1 MPEGNTDG
9 PLAKNRVRTLAAA
22 SVPAV
27 LTGVLSAL
35 ILFAFDELSLLLQ
48 HLLWENLPHAAG
60 IDPDSGWWIFGMLTA
75 TGLAVGLIVRYV
87 PGHAGPDSAASE
99 LGGPALPL
107 RVVPGL
113 AAAAV
118 LGLAGGV
125 SLGPENPVI
134 AINTA
139 VLTVLL
145 ARTFPRVPKKLVAG
159 LAVAGTV
166 GALFGTPVAAALLF
180 TGLAGSMAAKGALFD
195 KLFLPLVAAGAG
207 AATMTLLGGTL
218 LNFTVP
224 PAGVHTGWDVLAA
237 LIIAP
242 AAAAFGLLGV
252 FAFRLAHRW
261 ARRLRSPILFTTLGG
276 AVLGLLGALGGPLT
290 LFKGA
295 EESAELLRSGPEPF
309 GTLLLLAVVKLAAL
323 VVAAAT
329 GFRGGRI
336 FPAVFTGVA
345 FGLAAAAL
353 VPAVPVSVA
362 VAAAV
367 LGLVLAVARDGWL
380 ALFIAVVITGDVSV
394 TALMCLAVLPAW
406 LVVTSAPHMLA
417 QDDGGALPGG
427 TV

>member
-1 MPEGNTDG
+1 MAEPAAKSQPEGS
-9 PLAKNRVRTLAAA
+9 RVRMLAAA

-60 IDPDSGWWIFGMLTA
+60 ADPEGGWWIFGMLTA

-118 LGLAGGV
+118 VGLAGGV

-139 VLTVLL
+139 VLTALL
-145 ARTFPRVPKKLVAG
+145 ARAFPRVPGKLVAG

-166 GALFGTPVAAALLF
+166 GALFGTPVAAALIF
-180 TGLAGSMAAKGALFD
+180 TGLAGSIAVRGALFD
-195 KLFLPLVAAGAG
+195 KLFLPLAAAGAG
-207 AATMTLLGGTL
+207 AAMMNLLSGTL

-224 PAGVHTGWDVLAA
+224 QGGARSGWDVLTAMVV
-237 LIIAP
+237 
-242 AAAAFGLLGV
+242 AAAAAGFGLLGV
-252 FAFRLAHRW
+252 FAFRWAHRW
-261 ARRLRSPILFTTLGG
+261 AHRLRSPILYTTLGG
-276 AVLGLLGALGGPLT
+276 ALLGLLGVLGGPLT

-295 EESAELLRSGPEPF
+295 EESKELLAGGGEPF
-309 GTLLLLAVVKLAAL
+309 GVLLLLAVVKLAAL
-323 VVAAAT
+323 VVGAAT

-336 FPAVFTGVA
+336 FPAVFVGVA

-353 VPAVPVSVA
+353 VPAVPASVA
-362 VAAAV
+362 VSAAV
-367 LGLVLAVARDGWL
+367 LGLVLAVARDGWV
-380 ALFIAVVITGDVSV
+380 ALFIAIVVSGDVTMSAV
-394 TALMCLAVLPAW
+394 LCLAVLPAW
-406 LVVTSAPHMLA
+406 LVVTGAPHMLA
-417 QDDGGALPGG
+417 EDDGGGHPAAG
-427 TV
+427 